1 MWSCFLLGF
10 ECLLELFLLFISS
23 WSDHG
28 DESDLSCQT
37 TSWVKNGRPVSSNSV
52 TLESL
57 CLRVTYEDLIVYW
70 LICGCC
76 WYSWSCFFIYFDN
89 VGNVDVV
96 DVDDVDRKLLL
107 ASHVLGQ
114 ELGCGMR
121 RQIKQSINNSSS
133 THKTTIATSRNDN
146 INRKQYP
153 SKTLQKSN
161 SW

>member
-1 MWSCFLLGF
+1 MLPPALM
-10 ECLLELFLLFISS
+10 
-23 WSDHG
+23 
-28 DESDLSCQT
+28 
-37 TSWVKNGRPVSSNSV
+37 V
-52 TLESL
+52 
-57 CLRVTYEDLIVYW
+57 
-70 LICGCC
+70 
-76 WYSWSCFFIYFDN
+76 FFYFDN

-114 ELGCGMR
+114 ELACGMR

-133 THKTTIATSRNDN
+133 THKTTIATSSNDN

-153 SKTLQKSN
+153 SKTLQKTN

>member
-1 MWSCFLLGF
+1 MRTS
-10 ECLLELFLLFISS
+10 LFID
-23 WSDHG
+23 WLVVVDIL
-28 DESDLSCQT
+28 DL
-37 TSWVKNGRPVSSNSV
+37 
-52 TLESL
+52 
-57 CLRVTYEDLIVYW
+57 
-70 LICGCC
+70 
-76 WYSWSCFFIYFDN
+76 FFYFDN
-89 VGNVDVV
+89 VGNVDVA

-114 ELGCGMR
+114 ELACGMR

>member
-1 MWSCFLLGF
+1 MFIDWLVVVDILD
-10 ECLLELFLLFISS
+10 LFF
-23 WSDHG
+23 
-28 DESDLSCQT
+28 
-37 TSWVKNGRPVSSNSV
+37 
-52 TLESL
+52 
-57 CLRVTYEDLIVYW
+57 
-70 LICGCC
+70 
-76 WYSWSCFFIYFDN
+76 YFDN
-89 VGNVDVV
+89 VGNV

-133 THKTTIATSRNDN
+133 TQQTTIATSSNDN

-153 SKTLQKSN
+153 SKTLQKTN

>member
-1 MWSCFLLGF
+1 MLPPALM
-10 ECLLELFLLFISS
+10 
-23 WSDHG
+23 
-28 DESDLSCQT
+28 
-37 TSWVKNGRPVSSNSV
+37 V
-52 TLESL
+52 
-57 CLRVTYEDLIVYW
+57 
-70 LICGCC
+70 
-76 WYSWSCFFIYFDN
+76 FFYFDN

-114 ELGCGMR
+114 ELACGMR
-121 RQIKQSINNSSS
+121 RQIKQSINNAYS